1 MKKLLDISAL
11 VSYNKVAK
19 TAYLRRIIYTD
30 VVMLPLGADSER
42 SAGSSPVT
50 RTILRGSSE
59 LLFFFLLKK
68 YCNPIYIVV

>member
-1 MKKLLDISAL
+1 MRVCVNSIPGKIYAGVVKLA
-11 VSYNKVAK
+11 Y
-19 TAYLRRIIYTD
+19 TA
-30 VVMLPLGADSER
+30 VLGAASER

-59 LLFFFLLKK
+59 LLFLLFIKK